1 MYSGEQIN
9 KFKQKPSC
17 GQMKTNALTP
27 VTRYIWHQDS
37 NQNQPLRDL
46 IEKIKL
52 TTFNNAW
59 RTCFGNSMLK
69 CRVNIDLDDL
79 SKYWPAKFGDL
90 LTDWTPIAL
99 SLSLTL
105 LRISCTFTFPIH
117 LCFCLNEFYLCCS
130 YLLWNQIFILSAK
143 QQLVFFWYSDTVNA
157 LIRTGY

>member
-1 MYSGEQIN
+1 MYSGEKIN

-27 VTRYIWHQDS
+27 VTRYVCHQDS

-99 SLSLTL
+99 SLSLWL
-105 LRISCTFTFPIH
+105 SCEFPVHLHSPYTCASALTSFTCVVRTCCEIGS
-117 LCFCLNEFYLCCS
+117 LFYLLNNS
-130 YLLWNQIFILSAK
+130 
-143 QQLVFFWYSDTVNA
+143 
-157 LIRTGY
+157 